1 MVTNY
6 YTFVKGIVHPKMKN
20 LSLIT
25 PPHVV
30 PNPSFIFE
38 TEIEMFLML
47 HRQQRNYLRGK
58 IVHVIN
64 CYFMKLQEYF
74 LCTKKEKRLY
84 STITLMCQSL
94 MHGHKSPATHMWC
107 CWRRSRR
114 SDVECPSL
122 LVRLGKGKSS
132 SLSKSS
138 DMFMKTSSSACKPG
152 TAHPGSM
159 SERRLLRQQ
168 HRTHTSW

>member
-1 MVTNY
+1 
-6 YTFVKGIVHPKMKN
+6 MKN

-30 PNPSFIFE
+30 PRPSFIFE

-47 HRQQRNYLRGK
+47 HRQQRNYLQGK
-58 IVHVIN
+58 TVHVIN

-74 LCTKKEKRLY
+74 LCTKKKKM
-84 STITLMCQSL
+84 TLFNNYFSYVSVFDARSQESRD
-94 MHGHKSPATHMWC
+94 TYMWC

-122 LVRLGKGKSS
+122 LVRLGKR
-132 SLSKSS
+132 KSS

-168 HRTHTSW
+168 HHTHTSW